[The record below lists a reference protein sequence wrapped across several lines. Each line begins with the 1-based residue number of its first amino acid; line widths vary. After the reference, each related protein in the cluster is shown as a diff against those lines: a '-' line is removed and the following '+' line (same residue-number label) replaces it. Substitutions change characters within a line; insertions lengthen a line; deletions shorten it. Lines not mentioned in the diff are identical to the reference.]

1 MFRTAVFRAVEAM
14 EGEEEDEGME
24 EVGIS
29 EPEVLEVAEGG
40 GVVVGGEE
48 EEGGEEV
55 IQATFHKEAIT
66 SYSPN
71 GAASI
76 LQPLSSSMPNN
87 DNNSGY
93 LTHYQP
99 SPRPLPTMY
108 FLPNSPSSLSL
119 RTPF

>member
-1 MFRTAVFRAVEAM
+1 M
-14 EGEEEDEGME
+14 EGEEEEDEG
-24 EVGIS
+24 EVRIS

-40 GVVVGGEE
+40 WVVGGEE
-48 EEGGEEV
+48 EGEDEEV

-76 LQPLSSSMPNN
+76 LQPLSASMPNN
-87 DNNSGY
+87 DNNSSEY

-99 SPRPLPTMY
+99 SPRLLPTMY
-108 FLPNSPSSLSL
+108 FLLNSPSSLSP
-119 RTPF
+119 RSPS